1 MNLFL
6 DITRLATRIFRA
18 GPTGIDRVEYAYAR
32 RLIDD
37 PATLCVFTAPMF
49 SGAIRSGRARD
60 ILARVERAWRL
71 DATPE
76 DDPVYRALR
85 RWLDAPVDP
94 GAVRPPRFRAEKG
107 WSDWMR
113 DADFLPLRDILRA
126 EVRRERR
133 IARTGANPSI
143 FFHCSHAQ
151 LDKPER
157 FRWLRDAGLGA
168 AFFVHDAI
176 PIEYPEF
183 CSPGAFE
190 RHVNRLA
197 TVSAHATL
205 AIVNS
210 RDSERAVAAA
220 MRERGLRAPEIAVV
234 PLAVDEA
241 FSRARVNPLQR
252 PATPYFLYVGTIE
265 PRKNLLFLLSVWRRL
280 VELHGAR
287 APRLVIAGRRGWEN
301 ENIVDVLER
310 SRQLAPFVAEASDLT
325 DAGLARLMA
334 EAAAL
339 VAPSFTEGF
348 GLPIVECLAAGAPAI
363 VSDIAAHREAG
374 EDYALYADAVDGPAW
389 VAAVEALT
397 PDASDFRRDRLAR
410 IAHYRPLAWAEHVDR
425 ARSLMEKAATAPL
438 PKGAGLA

>member
-6 DITRLATRIFRA
+6 DITRLATRIFRS

-37 PATLCVFTAPMF
+37 PVTVCVFTAPMF
-49 SGAIRSGRARD
+49 SGAIRSARAKD
-60 ILARVERAWRL
+60 ILSRVERAWRL
-71 DATPE
+71 DATTD
-76 DDPVYRALR
+76 DDPIYLALR
-85 RWLDAPVDP
+85 RWLDAPIDLQ
-94 GAVRPPRFRAEKG
+94 AQRPPRLRAKKG
-107 WSDWMR
+107 WADWMR

-126 EVRRERR
+126 EVRRGRR
-133 IARTGANPSI
+133 IARTGSNPSI

-151 LDKPER
+151 LDKAER
-157 FRWLRDAGLGA
+157 FRWLSDAGLGA

-183 CSPGAFE
+183 CSPGAYG
-190 RHVNRLA
+190 RHVNRLT
-197 TVSAHATL
+197 TVAAHASL

-210 RDSERAVAAA
+210 MDSRRAVEAA
-220 MRERGLRAPEIAVV
+220 MQARRLRCPEIAVV

-241 FSRARVNPLQR
+241 FSRARLNPLRR

-280 VELHGAR
+280 IERHGER

-348 GLPIVECLAAGAPAI
+348 GLPVVECLAAGTPAV

-374 EDYALYADAVDGPAW
+374 EDYALFADAIDGPAW
-389 VAAVEALT
+389 VGAIEALMD
-397 PDASDFRRDRLAR
+397 DASDFRRGRLAK
-410 IAHYRPLAWAEHVDR
+410 IAGYRPLSWAEHVAR
-425 ARSLMEKAATAPL
+425 ARALMEKATTAPL
-438 PKGAGLA
+438 PNAARLA